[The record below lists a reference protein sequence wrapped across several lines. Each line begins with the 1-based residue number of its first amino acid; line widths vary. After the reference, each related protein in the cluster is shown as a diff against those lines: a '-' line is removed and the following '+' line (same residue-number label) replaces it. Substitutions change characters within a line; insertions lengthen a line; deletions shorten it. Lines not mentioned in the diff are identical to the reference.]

1 MEDLRLSLELLVSMN
16 LNNQLIH
23 ILRRWYEQKDAAQW
37 VLGVIYDTQG
47 SCYRKAGSMVFFN
60 NLGEQFGLLSGGC
73 LESDIKLNSR
83 KVMDDLKPRCV
94 TYDDSDEEDVSFKLG
109 VGCGGTVHLILLPI
123 TKENHYLQLDKVLK
137 ILESGEI
144 CLWQQPITQNTSFT
158 TKVLADNHNQDLK
171 TQGFERSRS
180 TLTTNSQGT
189 LLTVRMTPPPHLL
202 IVGGGLDAFYLCRL
216 AAQTGWQTTLWD
228 PRPAQ
233 GRKSDFPFV
242 DNVLDGPAQ
251 KLAGFTESHKVDA
264 VVLMSHSK
272 SIDTAALAEI
282 YPTPLKYIGMLGPK
296 HRRDE
301 VIEKAGISYCESNQF
316 IAGPAGLDIGGD
328 LPESIAISIMAQCH
342 AAIHNKTARALSEPK
357 NINQETHHD

>member
-1 MEDLRLSLELLVSMN
+1 MN
-16 LNNQLIH
+16 SNNQLIH
-23 ILRRWYEQKDAAQW
+23 ILRRWYEQKDTAQW

-60 NLGEQFGLLSGGC
+60 SLGDQFGLLSGGC

-83 KVMDDLKPRCV
+83 KVMDDLQPRCI

-123 TKENHYLQLDKVLK
+123 TKQNDYLQLDKVLK
-137 ILESGEI
+137 TLSSGES
-144 CLWQQPITQNTSFT
+144 CLWQQPITTHSNFT
-158 TKVLADNHNQDLK
+158 TKVLQSFN
-171 TQGFERSRS
+171 SRDFDGKKA
-180 TLTTNSQGT
+180 TLTASSEGT
-189 LLTVRMTPPPHLL
+189 LLTVSMTPPPHLL
-202 IVGGGLDAFYLCRL
+202 VVGGGLDAFYLCRL
-216 AAQTGWQTTLWD
+216 AAQTGWQTSLWD

-242 DNVLDGPAQ
+242 DNLLDGPAQ
-251 KLAGFTESHKVDA
+251 ALGDFIESNKVDA
-264 VVLMSHSK
+264 VMLMSHSK
-272 SIDTAALAEI
+272 SIDTAALSEV
-282 YPTPLKYIGMLGPK
+282 YPFPLKYIGMLGPK

-301 VIEKAGISYCESNQF
+301 VIEKAGITDNESKISESNQF

-342 AAIHNKTARALSEPK
+342 GALHNKTAEPLSGRYK
-357 NINQETHHD
+357 SGK